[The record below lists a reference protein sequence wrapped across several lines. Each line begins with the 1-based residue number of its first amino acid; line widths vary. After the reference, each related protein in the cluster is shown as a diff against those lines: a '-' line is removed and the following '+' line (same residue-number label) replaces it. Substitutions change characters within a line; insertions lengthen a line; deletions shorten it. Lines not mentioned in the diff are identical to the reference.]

1 MALQYTLYSI
11 HIVFNARES
20 LVSSLLITHAHLL
33 DPVAGELSDAS
44 WLKVAD
50 GRIGATGTGPAPA
63 NGEETRV
70 IDAAG
75 ATVMPGLIDAH
86 VHVLLT
92 TFNAHEAQ
100 DWTAG
105 YATVRALA

>member
-1 MALQYTLYSI
+1 M
-11 HIVFNARES
+11 
-20 LVSSLLITHAHLL
+20 L

-44 WLKVAD
+44 WLQVAD
-50 GRIGATGTGPAPA
+50 GRIVATGTGREPPS
-63 NGEETRV
+63 GEDTRV

-92 TFNAHEAQ
+92 TFDAHEAHN
-100 DWTAG
+100 WTAG
-105 YATVRALA
+105 YATVRVLAEA